1 MAAQLDQL
9 FQSFDSVSPKFL
21 VYEANDEAL
30 LFSCEAVK
38 NGKTYHSKFPIDFS
52 DLNLIIGR
60 LMHKG
65 IDIYEEVCAGLFES
79 ESRIREFQFSAIT
92 LCSDQDNISIAA

>member
-52 DLNLIIGR
+52 ELNLIIGR

-65 IDIYEEVCAGLFES
+65 IDIYEEVCTRLFDS
-79 ESRIREFQFSAIT
+79 ESRIREFQFAEIT
-92 LCSDQDNISIAA
+92 LHNSADSVGIAA